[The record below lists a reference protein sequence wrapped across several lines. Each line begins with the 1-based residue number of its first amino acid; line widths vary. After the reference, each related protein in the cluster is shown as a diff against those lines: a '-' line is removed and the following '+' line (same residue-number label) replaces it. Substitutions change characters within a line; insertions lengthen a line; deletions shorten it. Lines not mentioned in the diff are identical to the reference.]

1 VLSAVVPTAR
11 VLPLRHRGGSLPSR
25 GGGSARRGCREAG
38 GRGPTKVRVT
48 IAANMVTIIYEE
60 GLTPAEKKLVVD
72 GDPEF
77 VRLMRRR
84 FQDAVRFEVVALV
97 ERVLGRRARTFL
109 SDHDVVND
117 IGLEVILLEE
127 AFDSVERPSSG

>member
-1 VLSAVVPTAR
+1 MELMETTQSSPAKEI
-11 VLPLRHRGGSLPSR
+11 SR
-25 GGGSARRGCREAG
+25 GAVTIAKEHI
-38 GRGPTKVRVT
+38 GRGPTKVRAT
-48 IAANMVTIIYEE
+48 IAANMVTIIYEQ
-60 GLTPAEKKLVVD
+60 GLTPAEKKLVAD

-84 FQDAVRFEVVALV
+84 FQDAIRSEVVALV

>member
-1 VLSAVVPTAR
+1 
-11 VLPLRHRGGSLPSR
+11 
-25 GGGSARRGCREAG
+25 
-38 GRGPTKVRVT
+38 
-48 IAANMVTIIYEE
+48 
-60 GLTPAEKKLVVD
+60 
-72 GDPEF
+72 
-77 VRLMRRR
+77 MRRR
-84 FQDAVRFEVVALV
+84 FQNAVRFEVVALV

>member
-1 VLSAVVPTAR
+1 MEATQTSPAKEI
-11 VLPLRHRGGSLPSR
+11 SR
-25 GGGSARRGCREAG
+25 GAVTIAKEHI
-38 GRGPTKVRVT
+38 GRGPSKVRVT
-48 IAANMVTIIYEE
+48 IAANLVTILYEE
-60 GLTPAEKKLVVD
+60 ALTPAERKLVAD

-84 FQDAVRFEVVALV
+84 FQDAVRSEIVGLV

-127 AFDSVERPSSG
+127 ALDSVERPLAG